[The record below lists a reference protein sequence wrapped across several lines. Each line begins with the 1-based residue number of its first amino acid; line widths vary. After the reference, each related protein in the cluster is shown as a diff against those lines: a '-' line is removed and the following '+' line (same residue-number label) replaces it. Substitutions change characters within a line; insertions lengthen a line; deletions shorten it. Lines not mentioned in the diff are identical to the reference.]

1 MAAAARITDHS
12 KGDPHAHWCM
22 ACPHTVQGPII
33 TGSPNVFIN
42 SLPAARESDKGV
54 AAACC
59 GPNMYKV
66 IMGSTTVFINGKMA
80 ARKDDPTLH
89 CETGTGKIIMGSP
102 DVEIGG

>member
-1 MAAAARITDHS
+1 MAAAARQTDTS

-22 ACPHTVQGPII
+22 ACPHTVVGPII

-42 SLPAARESDKGV
+42 GLPAARESDIGIASV
-54 AAACC
+54 CC
-59 GPNMYKV
+59 GPNMYKI

-80 ARKDDPTLH
+80 ARKDDQTLH

-102 DVEIGG
+102 TVDFGD